1 MAKVYSP
8 GKEPISRKSFS
19 RLGQVLELP
28 NLIETQLES
37 FEALIQAG
45 VRPDQRENKGIE
57 EVFRSIFPIT
67 NYKKTATL
75 EYLGY
80 ELGTWHCKCGEYK
93 SLGGPGVVC
102 DKCKKSVVFKQKYS
116 LLDCRQRGVSF
127 SDPLKIIVRL
137 ILREENENS
146 TEMEIREIKE
156 QKIYLGEVPLM
167 TPYGT
172 FIVNG
177 TERVIVNQ
185 LHRSPGVVFIKE
197 KGKGIQ
203 LGRTIYSSRIIP
215 HRGSWLDFE
224 FDTKEISHVRI
235 DRRKKFPSTIL
246 LKALGYGINELI
258 GEFYNF
264 HEIQYVPAK
273 GEFWSTISDYSY
285 MLGYKP
291 VDDIL
296 EPKSGEVLVKAGRKI
311 TKGAMR
317 KCKNAGIEK
326 FQIEKSQLLGEY
338 FAEDIINEET
348 GEVILEVNS
357 SISEEILESIAD
369 HKITSFKVLA
379 IDDQLK
385 DTSFRD
391 TLAVDGVES
400 EDEALRE
407 IYKRMRPGDPP
418 TPESVK
424 MFFENLFFNEKRY
437 DLSEVGRKKINEK
450 LELNVP
456 PDKRVLTRED
466 ILATVKYLF
475 KLKAGLGVKDD
486 IDHLGNRRVRSV
498 GEQVAAQFR
507 VGMVRMEKTILER
520 MNIMDLETAMPH
532 DLVNSK
538 PITAAIKE
546 FFASSQL
553 SQFMDETNPLSGL
566 THKRRLSSLGPGGLV
581 RERAGFE
588 VRDVHP
594 THYGRV
600 CPVETPEGPNIGLI
614 SSLATYARVNKY
626 GFIETPYRKVVDG
639 KVTNEVV
646 YFTAAEE
653 YKHKIA
659 QANAP
664 LKEDNSFKNPS
675 VIGRFGG
682 EFGSILIEE
691 LEYMDVSPGQ
701 VFSVAAGLI
710 PFLEHDDAN
719 RALMGSNMQR
729 QAVPPIRTEA
739 PVVGTGMEKVA
750 ARYSGTL
757 VMAKADGVVINVD
770 ARRIVVRRNKSGD
783 NGGLPK
789 VDIYPLTKFGRSN
802 QNTCIN
808 QKPLVEP
815 GQAVKKGD
823 VLADGQA
830 TDRGELALGKN
841 VLVGFM
847 PWHGYNFED
856 AIILSESLIK
866 RDVFT
871 SIHVEEFEIDARDT
885 KYGKEEVT
893 RDIPGLSED
902 ALHNVDESGIVRIGA
917 EVDPGDILVC
927 KLTPK
932 GETLLS
938 PEEKLLKAIFGEKAG
953 NVMDTSFR
961 VPPGVNGTVVDVRV
975 FTRSG
980 TDKDDRT
987 LAIEKEEKKSIE
999 GNYNE
1004 EIRIIKLDKDD
1015 RIRSILAGQKADK
1028 DFTLA
1033 GSKEKLV
1040 SAGATLTKEV
1050 LDQIEGKDL
1059 LKLQVSASGDIKEKI
1074 LKIEENSNEH
1084 IKDLKSDMNEQLAK
1098 VDRGDELAPGV
1109 IKLIKVYVAIKRK
1122 MQVGDKMAGRHGNK
1136 GVVSVIVPEE
1146 DMPRLEDGTPL
1157 EILLN
1162 PLGVPSRM
1170 NVGQLMETSLG
1181 MAAKANDTHYET
1193 PVFDGAS
1200 ENDVKSLLRNAGVP
1214 ENCMRRVIDGRAG
1227 EYFDQKVFV
1236 GYIYMMKLHHLVEDK
1251 MHARSTGPYSLV
1263 TQQPLGGKAQFG
1275 GQRLGEMEV
1284 WALEG
1289 YGAAYTLQEM
1299 LTVKSDDVE
1308 GRKRMYEA
1316 IVKGDNTL
1324 QPGLPESFNVLIKEL
1339 QALCLDISLDEIK
1352 KKVF

>member
-1 MAKVYSP
+1 MLK
-8 GKEPISRKSFS
+8 RRSFS
-19 RLGQVLELP
+19 RIGRVLEFP
-28 NLIETQLES
+28 NLIETQLTS
-37 FEALIQAG
+37 FEGLIQSD
-45 VRPDQRENKGIE
+45 VNPEKRERKGLE

-75 EYLGY
+75 EYLGS

-93 SLGGPGVVC
+93 GLGGPGVVC
-102 DKCKKSVVFKQKYS
+102 EKCKKEITYKQKYS
-116 LLDCRQRGVSF
+116 LVECRQRGVSY
-127 SDPLKIIVRL
+127 SDPMKIIVRL
-137 ILREENENS
+137 ILREEDEQ
-146 TEMEIREIKE
+146 TGEMEVREIKE
-156 QKIYLGEVPLM
+156 QKIYLGELPLM

-172 FIVNG
+172 FIING

-197 KGKGIQ
+197 KGKGVQ
-203 LGRTIYSSRIIP
+203 LGRTIFTSRIIP

-224 FDTKEISHVRI
+224 FDTKEICHVRI
-235 DRRKKFPSTIL
+235 DRRKKFPATIL
-246 LKALGYGINELI
+246 LKALGYGVNELI
-258 GEFYNF
+258 KEFYNF
-264 HEIQYVPAK
+264 QKIEFVLSK
-273 GEFWSTISDYSY
+273 GELYAHISDT
-285 MLGYKP
+285 MHTLAYKP
-291 VDDIL
+291 IADITD
-296 EPKSGEVLVKAGRKI
+296 PKTGDVLIKAGRKV
-311 TKGAMR
+311 TKGGLK
-317 KCKNAGIEK
+317 KCRAAGIEK
-326 FQIEKSQLLGEY
+326 FQIDSEQVIGE
-338 FAEDIINEET
+338 FIAQDIINEET
-348 GEVILEVNS
+348 GEVLLDVNS
-357 SISEEILESIAD
+357 PITEELLETIMELKLSE
-369 HKITSFKVLA
+369 FNVLA
-379 IDDQLK
+379 IDDQQK

-391 TLAVDGVES
+391 TLAVDGV
-400 EDEALRE
+400 DNDAEALRE

-424 MFFENLFFNEKRY
+424 TFFQNLFFNEKRY

-450 LELNVP
+450 LELDIP
-456 PDKRVLTRED
+456 PDARTLTKED
-466 ILATVKYLF
+466 IFATVKYLF
-475 KLKAGLGVKDD
+475 KLRAGTGLRDD

-520 MNIMDLETAMPH
+520 MNIMDLETTMPH
-532 DLVNSK
+532 DLINSK

-614 SSLATYARVNKY
+614 SSLSTYARVNRY
-626 GFIETPYRKVVDG
+626 GFIETPYRAVENRKVSERVD
-639 KVTNEVV
+639 
-646 YFTAAEE
+646 YLTAAEE
-653 YKHKIA
+653 YKFRIA

-664 LKEDNSFKNPS
+664 LLEDFTFRNPT
-675 VIGRFGG
+675 VIARFGG
-682 EFGSILIEE
+682 EFSSTPAEE
-691 LEYMDVSPGQ
+691 IEYMDVSPAQ
-701 VFSVAAGLI
+701 VFSVAASLI

-729 QAVPPIRTEA
+729 QAVPPIKTEA
-739 PVVGTGMEKVA
+739 PLVGTGMEKIA
-750 ARYSGTL
+750 AKYAGTL
-757 VMAKADGVVINVD
+757 VTARADGTVINVD
-770 ARRIVVRRNKSGD
+770 AKRIVVRRDDLGQKT
-783 NGGLPK
+783 NGAPPK
-789 VDIYPLTKFGRSN
+789 VDIYQMTKFGRSN

-808 QKPLVEP
+808 QKPLVIS
-815 GQAVKKGD
+815 GQTVRKDD

-856 AIILSESLIK
+856 AIILSEALIK

-871 SIHVEEFEIDARDT
+871 SIHVEEFEIDTRDT
-885 KYGKEEVT
+885 KYGKEEIT
-893 RDIPGLSED
+893 NDIPGLSEE
-902 ALHNVDESGIVRIGA
+902 ALRNVDESGIVRIGA
-917 EVDPGDILVC
+917 DVHAGDILVC

-980 TDKDDRT
+980 TTKDERT
-987 LAIEKEEKKSIE
+987 IAIEEEVKRTIE
-999 GNYNE
+999 TNYQE
-1004 EIRIIKLDKDD
+1004 EIRIIKLDKDE
-1015 RIRSILAGQKADK
+1015 RIRALLSGNKTAKAILATD
-1028 DFTLA
+1028 
-1033 GSKEKLV
+1033 SKEEV
-1040 SAGATLTKEV
+1040 CGENEILTVENLAMV
-1050 LDQIEGKDL
+1050 EGKDL
-1059 LKLQVSASGDIKEKI
+1059 IKIQVSDGDAREKLQ
-1074 LKIEENSNEH
+1074 KIEESANEH
-1084 IKDLKSDMNEQLAK
+1084 IRDLKAEMNEQLAK
-1098 VDRGDELAPGV
+1098 VDSGDELAPGV

-1146 DMPRLEDGTPL
+1146 DMPKLEDGTPL

-1181 MAAKANDTHYET
+1181 MAAKHLGAHFET

-1200 ENDVKSLLRNAGVP
+1200 EEDIKSLLRESGQP
-1214 ENCMRRVIDGRAG
+1214 ENCMKSVIDGRTG
-1227 EYFDQKVFV
+1227 QKLSQKVFV

-1284 WALEG
+1284 WALEA
-1289 YGAAYTLQEM
+1289 YGAAYSLQEM

-1324 QPGLPESFNVLIKEL
+1324 QPGLPESFNVLVKEL
-1339 QALCLDISLDEIK
+1339 QALCLDISLDETDK
-1352 KKVF
+1352 KAL